1 MKQAK
6 LNEGVTSP
14 NQNKARIDEMKIKTW
29 EVLFFFSYQRNRVNS
44 NLKYNAQAGYREI
57 CNE

>member
-29 EVLFFFSYQRNRVNS
+29 EVLFIYFFVTR
-44 NLKYNAQAGYREI
+44 GTE
-57 CNE
+57 

>member
-1 MKQAK
+1 MKQAE

-29 EVLFFFSYQRNRVNS
+29 EVLFFFFLLEEQSEQQ
-44 NLKYNAQAGYREI
+44 LEI
-57 CNE
+57 